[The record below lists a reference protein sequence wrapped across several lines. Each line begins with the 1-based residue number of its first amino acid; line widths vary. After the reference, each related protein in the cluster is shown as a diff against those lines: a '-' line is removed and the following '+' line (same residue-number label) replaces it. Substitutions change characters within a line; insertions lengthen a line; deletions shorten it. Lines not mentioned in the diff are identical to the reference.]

1 MSKTIRIVSFS
12 VELIIAFGLALLF
25 PIVVDKVYGWFG
37 GLFHGAFLIPNWII
51 SWFAN
56 GHLLKAPLYSGAYN
70 VCWWIGAGL
79 GLISCL
85 VYGLSLLMTVLSKEK

>member
-1 MSKTIRIVSFS
+1 MSKKLLIASIFVETIIY
-12 VELIIAFGLALLF
+12 FGLALLF

-37 GLFHGAFLIPNWII
+37 GLFHGAFLIPNWVI

-70 VCWWIGAGL
+70 VCWWVGVVLSINSY
-79 GLISCL
+79 LI
-85 VYGLSLLMTVLSKEK
+85 YGLFGLYYSKEN